1 MLESLRNFLTGP
13 RLFIV
18 IACCALPFVF
28 LGTSSLSTAFGGSLG
43 TINGEDVTETDFQI
57 ATNITIQ
64 KFKSVYGEEF
74 DFNLLDEATQV
85 DQIKQELTVQKVL
98 LSKARNLGM
107 VNSNSKKV
115 AKKNIIKNPVFQIDG
130 VFDESVFE
138 AQVNSNGQTKDTYI
152 DLMTELTAAELFR
165 SALSSINFVTKEES
179 LELAKLSEQSLDIN
193 FLKIN
198 FNSLKESISNN
209 NDELN
214 EYYANNQG
222 LFYSDE
228 ERSFKYIVLTAKD
241 YKDKVTVPEGFVENA
256 YAEYL
261 LKANERSQTRISH
274 IMVNK
279 SNHESSEDAFKAI
292 EDIKSSLDTG
302 ADFSELASSFSD
314 DIVSKDT
321 GGDLEYFSSDIFPVE
336 FGEAING
343 LEIGALSPI
352 VELDDSFHIIKV
364 TEINE
369 VEVLSL
375 TNLEKKIVSDLVT
388 SESLALLNDDFIELD
403 NMIASNS
410 SIESIGEVLSEE
422 ILSSNSYSVNNF
434 KFDINDRRIS
444 DYVFSSESEAGVT
457 YAIELEDS
465 FIVLSISDIKESS
478 LMSLE
483 DVSSEVSDYLSS
495 MKAVEKKALIVSEI
509 DSAKT
514 DGTLESVI
522 AGYEF
527 IAKDNFVGVKRNS
540 SLLPP
545 EILSEVFKY
554 SAGEQVYVDSN
565 NGDMYLVD
573 VLKLNLPSDE
583 YISEVLEQYQNLAQ
597 ERASQN
603 MSVIMNEDLFDNA
616 RVNLNNLVF

>member
-74 DFNLLDEATQV
+74 DFDLLDEVTQI

-107 VNSNSKKV
+107 VNSNARKV
-115 AKKNIIKNPVFQIDG
+115 AKKNIIKNPAFQIDG

-138 AQVNSNGQTKDTYI
+138 AQVNSNGQTKDNYI

-193 FLKIN
+193 FLKID
-198 FNSLKESISNN
+198 FNSLKKSISNN
-209 NDELN
+209 SDELN
-214 EYYANNQG
+214 EYYINNQS

-228 ERSFKYIVLTAKD
+228 ERSFKYIVLTAED
-241 YKDKVTVPEGFVENA
+241 YKDKVLVPEGFVENA

-279 SNHESSEDAFKAI
+279 SNHESSEDAYKVI
-292 EDIKSSLDTG
+292 EDIKSSLDAG
-302 ADFSELASSFSD
+302 GNFSEIASTYSD

-336 FGEAING
+336 FGEAIND
-343 LEIGALSPI
+343 LEVGALSSI
-352 VELDDSFHIIKV
+352 VELDDSFHVIKV

-369 VEVLSL
+369 AEVLSL
-375 TNLEKKIVSDLVT
+375 GNLEKKILSDLVT

-410 SIESIGEVLSEE
+410 PIESIGEVLSQE
-422 ILSSNSYSVNNF
+422 IQSSKSFSVNNF
-434 KFDINDRRIS
+434 NFDINDRRIA
-444 DYVFSSESEAGVT
+444 DYIFSSESEVGVT

-465 FIVLSISDIKESS
+465 FIVLSISDIKESL
-478 LMSLE
+478 LMGFE

-495 MKAVEKKALIVSEI
+495 MKAVEKKALIVNEV
-509 DSAKT
+509 DLAKT

-522 AGYEF
+522 ADYEF
-527 IAKDNFVGVKRNS
+527 IAKDSFVGVKRNS
-540 SLLPP
+540 SLLPL
-545 EILSEVFKY
+545 EILSEIFKY
-554 SAGEQVYVDSN
+554 SAGEQVSVDSN
-565 NGDMYLVD
+565 NGDVYLVD

-583 YISEVLEQYQNLAQ
+583 YISEVLEQYQGLAQ

-603 MSVIMNEDLFDNA
+603 MSVIMNKDLFDNA
-616 RVNLNNLVF
+616 RVNLNNSVF

>member
-74 DFNLLDEATQV
+74 DFDLLDEVTQI

-107 VNSNSKKV
+107 VNSNARKV
-115 AKKNIIKNPVFQIDG
+115 AKKNIIKNPAFQIDG

-138 AQVNSNGQTKDTYI
+138 AQVNSNGQTKDNYI

-193 FLKIN
+193 FLKID
-198 FNSLKESISNN
+198 FNSLKKSISNN
-209 NDELN
+209 SDELN
-214 EYYANNQG
+214 EYYINNQS

-228 ERSFKYIVLTAKD
+228 ERSFKYIVLTAED
-241 YKDKVTVPEGFVENA
+241 YKDKVLVPEGFVENA

-279 SNHESSEDAFKAI
+279 SNHESTEDAYKVI
-292 EDIKSSLDTG
+292 KDIKSSLDAG
-302 ADFSELASSFSD
+302 GNFSEIASTYSD

-336 FGEAING
+336 FGEAIND
-343 LEIGALSPI
+343 LEVGALSSI
-352 VELDDSFHIIKV
+352 VELDDSFHVIKV

-369 VEVLSL
+369 AEVLSL
-375 TNLEKKIVSDLVT
+375 GNLEKKILSDLVT

-410 SIESIGEVLSEE
+410 PIESIGEVLSQE
-422 ILSSNSYSVNNF
+422 IQSSKSFSVNNF
-434 KFDINDRRIS
+434 NFDINDRRIA
-444 DYVFSSESEAGVT
+444 DYIFSSESEAGVT

-465 FIVLSISDIKESS
+465 FIVLSISDIKESL
-478 LMSLE
+478 LMDFE

-495 MKAVEKKALIVSEI
+495 IKAVEKKALIVNEI
-509 DSAKT
+509 DLAKT
-514 DGTLESVI
+514 NGTLESVI
-522 AGYEF
+522 TGYEF
-527 IAKDNFVGVKRNS
+527 IAKDSFVGVKRNS
-540 SLLPP
+540 SLLPL
-545 EILSEVFKY
+545 EILSEIFKH
-554 SAGEQVYVDSN
+554 SAGEQVSVDSN
-565 NGDMYLVD
+565 NGDVYLVD

-583 YISEVLEQYQNLAQ
+583 YISEVLEQYQGLAQ

-603 MSVIMNEDLFDNA
+603 MSVIMNKDLFDNA